1 MDVDATLRRLA
12 ADPFAPVDLAVL
24 ALHLAADEYPTLDIP
39 AYLARLDA
47 YAAELAPRLT
57 GPLADRVAELAVFL
71 FDEEGFTGDAV
82 QYYDPRNS
90 YLNDVLDRKLGIPLS
105 LSLVAMAVGDRA
117 GLRVHGIGLPG
128 HFVAKAVE
136 GNDEVLFDPYHG
148 GGVLDADGCAALV
161 EAATGNPFE
170 ATDDALDPTPPGL
183 IARRMLTN
191 LKGVYLR
198 EQDFARA
205 ARVTG
210 RLAVLAPDDLTQL
223 RDLGV
228 TLAHAGQPGK
238 AIDPLAAYLA
248 SAPDAGDAAAV
259 GDFLKD
265 ARKQV
270 ARWN

>member
-12 ADPFAPVDLAVL
+12 ADPFAPVDLAAL
-24 ALHLAADEYPTLDIP
+24 ALHLAADEYPELDVP
-39 AYLARLDA
+39 SYLARLDG
-47 YAAELAPRLT
+47 YAAALAPRLA
-57 GPLADRVAELAVFL
+57 GPLADRVAELAALL
-71 FDEEGFTGDAV
+71 FDEEGFVGNAEE
-82 QYYDPRNS
+82 YYDPRNS
-90 YLNDVLDRKLGIPLS
+90 YLNDVLDRKLGIPLT
-105 LSLVAMAVGDRA
+105 LSLVAMAVGGRA
-117 GLRVHGIGLPG
+117 GLTVHGVGLPG
-128 HFVAKAVE
+128 HFVAKASA
-136 GNDEVLFDPYHG
+136 GDDELLFDPYHG
-148 GGVLDADGCAALV
+148 GGVLDPDGCAELI
-161 EAATGNPFE
+161 EAATGRPF
-170 ATDDALDPTPPGL
+170 AVTDDVLEPTPPGL

-210 RLAVLAPDDLTQL
+210 RLAVLAPDDPTQL

-248 SAPDAGDAAAV
+248 AAPDAADADAV

-265 ARKQV
+265 ARRQV